1 MHRRQNDRMPSS
13 RPPALADPLMLRC
26 GLELPNRIVKAA
38 MTEAL
43 ADADNNPTPQLDR
56 LYARW
61 ADSGLGMI
69 LTGNVMVDRR
79 HLERARNVVADA
91 ATDRAAL
98 HRYAEVCRNV
108 PTVVQ
113 LSHPGRQAN
122 RLVQPAPVGPSSGP
136 AVGMAGLFARP
147 RALTVA
153 EIAELRRRFVTAA
166 RLVVDA
172 GFDGVQ
178 VHAAHGYL
186 LSSFLS
192 PEVNQRQDAYG
203 VDLFGRSR
211 LLVEIVGDLRDA
223 LPVTAAVGVKINS
236 RDSGGKSQQA
246 VDGLVQVA
254 RWLDAA
260 GADFIEVSGG
270 NYESPA
276 LLGLD
281 RPADGNDPGVDGADA
296 TEAYFEEAAAAVA
309 KAVDLPVL
317 LTGGFRT
324 RAAMEGVLGSGAAA
338 LIGLGRPLAL
348 DPDLTRAL
356 LAGEV
361 DELPRPAPRIGGPQ
375 RLQKLLGA
383 AANTGWHRFQME
395 RHGAG
400 RSPFARLPATVAAA
414 DYVLRDG
421 AQALLA
427 RRRRFA
433 TAARVDAGVGR

>member
-1 MHRRQNDRMPSS
+1 MP
-13 RPPALADPLMLRC
+13 ADAPTISTPLTLRC

-43 ADADNNPTPQLDR
+43 ADADNDPTSRLIR
-56 LYARW
+56 LYEQW
-61 ADSGLGMI
+61 AAGGAGML
-69 LTGNVMVDRR
+69 LTGNIMVDRR

-91 ATDRAAL
+91 ATDTSAL
-98 HRYAEVCRNV
+98 RRYAEACAAV

-122 RLVQPAPVGPSSGP
+122 RMVQGQPVGPTSGP

-147 RALTVA
+147 RALSLG
-153 EIAELRRRFVTAA
+153 EITELRRRFVTAA
-166 RLVVDA
+166 RMVVDA
-172 GFDGVQ
+172 GFAGVQ

-192 PEVNQRQDAYG
+192 PEINQRQDAYG
-203 VDLFGRSR
+203 VDLLGRAR
-211 LLVEIVGDLRDA
+211 LLLEIVGDLRDA
-223 LPVTAAVGVKINS
+223 LPAGAAVGVKVNS
-236 RDSGGKSQQA
+236 RDSVTLDQQA
-246 VDGLVQVA
+246 VDDLVQVA
-254 RWLDAA
+254 GWLDDA
-260 GADFIEVSGG
+260 GADFVEVSGG

-281 RPADGNDPGVDGADA
+281 RPADENDADGGIGRRG
-296 TEAYFEEAAAAVA
+296 EAYFADAAAAVA
-309 KAVDLPVL
+309 KSVDVPVL
-317 LTGGFRT
+317 LTGGFRS
-324 RAAMEGVLGSGAAA
+324 REAMDGALQSGAAA
-338 LIGLGRPLAL
+338 LIGIGRPLAV
-348 DPDLTRAL
+348 DPNLARRL
-356 LAGEV
+356 LNGEV

-395 RHGAG
+395 RHGGG
-400 RSPFARLPATVAAA
+400 RSPISRLPAALAAA

-433 TAARVDAGVGR
+433 TADRLDQLR